1 MTSLEDRR
9 MHQVTFV
16 VKGMTC
22 GHCVSAIKSR
32 LEDIGG
38 VLRADVQL
46 KDGRAV
52 VDFDPLK
59 VSVETIADA
68 ISDEGYSAERARDV
82 G

>member
-1 MTSLEDRR
+1 

-22 GHCVSAIKSR
+22 GHCVRAIKSR
-32 LEDIGG
+32 LEDISG

-46 KDGRAV
+46 KDGQAV

-59 VSVETIADA
+59 VSVEALADA
-68 ISDEGYSAERARDV
+68 IADEGYSAERARDV

>member
-1 MTSLEDRR
+1 

-22 GHCVSAIKSR
+22 GHCVRAIKTR
-32 LEDIGG
+32 LEGMTGI
-38 VLRADVQL
+38 LRADVLL
-46 KDGRAV
+46 KEGQAI

-59 VSVETIADA
+59 VSVEAMVQAIA
-68 ISDEGYSAERARDV
+68 DEGYEAERARNV